1 MDALPANA
9 KQALVELRARLAEKR
24 PGDYMSKPVVAAA
37 LSAATG
43 AIQNLHTRALYLSRS
58 GAIADESDWGNF
70 CEDVKMVPASIDWS
84 RPVNECFDAVAAK
97 LNGMCMVV
105 Q

>member
-1 MDALPANA
+1 VDALPANA

-37 LSAATG
+37 FSAATG

-70 CEDVKMVPASIDWS
+70 CEDVKMVPGCFSRLSPHTLRFFTRKPQGLASD
-84 RPVNECFDAVAAK
+84 
-97 LNGMCMVV
+97 
-105 Q
+105 